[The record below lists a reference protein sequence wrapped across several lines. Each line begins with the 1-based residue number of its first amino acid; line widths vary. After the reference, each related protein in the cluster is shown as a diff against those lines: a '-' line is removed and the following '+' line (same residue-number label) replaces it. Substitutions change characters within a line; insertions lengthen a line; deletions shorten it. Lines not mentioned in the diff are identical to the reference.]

1 MSKPI
6 VAYIRVSTQKQGQSG
21 LGLEAQQAAIARFC
35 AAEGYEV
42 VQTFTEI
49 ETAKGADAL
58 ERRPQL
64 KSALNRASAYRCP
77 IVVAKLD
84 RFSRDVA
91 FISGLM
97 AQGVPFIVTEIPNAD
112 PFMLHIY
119 AAVAEQE
126 RTKISERTKAA
137 LAAAK
142 ARGVKL
148 GNPHGPKPFTAEMK
162 QQGVEAVRRQADA
175 RAQQLGEILAEF
187 AGESAN
193 ATAKALNERGLAVG
207 ARRQVDGALG
217 HQRPRPAEG
226 LIVMT
231 HPRDAKGRF
240 VRRTASAPLP
250 SCQLSRQ
257 ARQPLNGGY
266 RRQSLSPRFNNV
278 PDCYLN
284 VLVVL
289 AGVRLRGLAPAPIEQ
304 RLSGGHTGRR
314 RGGLG
319 AADACQRAD
328 GQCGLCPRQRSNIGC
343 RLSHLGSSALH
354 QLRAVYRP
362 PGSGARARLMASR
375 LPTDFDLGGDQSSTP
390 DMMPPL

>member
-21 LGLEAQQAAIARFC
+21 LGLEGQQSAIARFC
-35 AAEGYEV
+35 VAEGYEV

-84 RFSRDVA
+84 RLSRDVA

-97 AQGVPFIVTEIPNAD
+97 AQGVPFVVTEIPNAD

-126 RTKISERTKAA
+126 RTKISERTKVALAAAKARAKVA

-148 GNPHGPKPFTAEMK
+148 GNPHGPKPFTAEMQ
-162 QQGVEAVRRQADA
+162 QQGVAALRQQADA
-175 RAQQLGEILAEF
+175 RARQLNEIFAEY

-193 ATAKALNERGLAVG
+193 ATAKALNDRGL
-207 ARRQVDGALG
+207 
-217 HQRPRPAEG
+217 
-226 LIVMT
+226 
-231 HPRDAKGRF
+231 
-240 VRRTASAPLP
+240 P
-250 SCQLSRQ
+250 S
-257 ARQPLNGGY
+257 G
-266 RRQSLSPRFNNV
+266 
-278 PDCYLN
+278 
-284 VLVVL
+284 
-289 AGVRLRGLAPAPIEQ
+289 
-304 RLSGGHTGRR
+304 
-314 RGGLG
+314 RGGKWT
-319 AADACQRAD
+319 A
-328 GQCGLCPRQRSNIGC
+328 RSVIN
-343 RLSHLGSSALH
+343 
-354 QLRAVYRP
+354 V
-362 PGSGARARLMASR
+362 RARLA
-375 LPTDFDLGGDQSSTP
+375 Q
-390 DMMPPL
+390 